1 MLKVLQNIMTLL
13 FKSSTTED
21 TAVQTINQLNKEVI
35 YLKSRITDSEHS
47 LNESKN
53 FIEILEDSLEESTR
67 TIDALN
73 LAISMQ
79 ESDLVKAHED
89 KVVVIKKELSDKV
102 EETNLWMQKGNRL
115 QAQVNELEEEI
126 EDALASLKKFEV
138 SLRKN

>member
-1 MLKVLQNIMTLL
+1 MLKVLQNIMILL

-21 TAVQTINQLNKEVI
+21 TSVQTINQLNKEVLH
-35 YLKSRITDSEHS
+35 LKRRITDSAHS
-47 LNESKN
+47 LDESKN

-79 ESDLVKAHED
+79 EADLVKAHED
-89 KVVVIKKELSDKV
+89 KLVDIKKELSDKG
-102 EETNLWMQKGNRL
+102 EETNLWMQKSTRL
-115 QAQVNELEEEI
+115 QAQVTELEEEI
-126 EDALASLKKFEV
+126 EEALVSLKKFEV

>member
-35 YLKSRITDSEHS
+35 YLKSRITDSEHI
-47 LNESKN
+47 LNEYKN

>member
-1 MLKVLQNIMTLL
+1 MLKVLQNIMILL

-21 TAVQTINQLNKEVI
+21 TSVQTINQLNKEVLH
-35 YLKSRITDSEHS
+35 LKSRITDSAHS
-47 LNESKN
+47 LDESKN

-79 ESDLVKAHED
+79 EADLVKAHED
-89 KVVVIKKELSDKV
+89 KLVDIKKELSDKV
-102 EETNLWMQKGNRL
+102 EETNLWMQKRTRL
-115 QAQVNELEEEI
+115 QAQVTELEEEI
-126 EDALASLKKFEV
+126 EEALVSLKKFEV

>member
-1 MLKVLQNIMTLL
+1 MLKVLQNIITLL

-35 YLKSRITDSEHS
+35 YLKSRITASEHS

>member
-1 MLKVLQNIMTLL
+1 MLKVLQNIMILL

-21 TAVQTINQLNKEVI
+21 TSVQTINQLNKEVLH
-35 YLKSRITDSEHS
+35 LKSRITDSAHS
-47 LNESKN
+47 LDESKN

-79 ESDLVKAHED
+79 EADLVKAHED
-89 KVVVIKKELSDKV
+89 KLVDIKKELSDKV
-102 EETNLWMQKGNRL
+102 EETNLWMQKSTRL
-115 QAQVNELEEEI
+115 QAQVTELEEEI
-126 EDALASLKKFEV
+126 EEALVSLKNFEV

>member
-1 MLKVLQNIMTLL
+1 MLKVLQNIITLL

-35 YLKSRITDSEHS
+35 YLKSRITDSAHS
-47 LNESKN
+47 LDESKN

-79 ESDLVKAHED
+79 EADLVKAHED
-89 KVVVIKKELSDKV
+89 KLVDIKKELSDKV
-102 EETNLWMQKGNRL
+102 EETNLWMQKSTRL
-115 QAQVNELEEEI
+115 QAQVTELEEEI
-126 EDALASLKKFEV
+126 EEALVSLKKFEV

>member
-1 MLKVLQNIMTLL
+1 MLKVLQNIMILL

-21 TAVQTINQLNKEVI
+21 TSVQTINQLNKEV
-35 YLKSRITDSEHS
+35 LHLNSRITDSAHS
-47 LNESKN
+47 LDESKN

-79 ESDLVKAHED
+79 EADLVKAHED
-89 KVVVIKKELSDKV
+89 KLVDIKKELSDKV
-102 EETNLWMQKGNRL
+102 EETNLWMQKSTRL
-115 QAQVNELEEEI
+115 QAQVTELEEEI
-126 EDALASLKKFEV
+126 EEALVSLKKFEV

>member
-1 MLKVLQNIMTLL
+1 
-13 FKSSTTED
+13 
-21 TAVQTINQLNKEVI
+21 
-35 YLKSRITDSEHS
+35 
-47 LNESKN
+47 
-53 FIEILEDSLEESTR
+53 
-67 TIDALN
+67 
-73 LAISMQ
+73 MQ